1 MFSGLRRS
9 NGAQGLRVIVQSEK
23 VPEYV
28 DTRIEEYIAGL
39 NQTLQVA
46 TLSNNEY

>member
-1 MFSGLRRS
+1 MFSGIRRS
-9 NGAQGLRVIVQSEK
+9 SGAQGLRVIVQSEK

-39 NQTLQVA
+39 NQTLQV
-46 TLSNNEY
+46 SNLIQY